1 MRRGITIRRFVL
13 TSALALLCGV
23 ISAPAQQ
30 GSNNP
35 ATDAAA
41 RIGGRVTDAQGGA
54 VAGAAVT
61 LYARGARPEARL
73 STRTDE
79 SGRYGFERLAAP
91 GEYIVE
97 ARAEGFAGAQPRVV
111 RLARG
116 AALGV
121 DIALDVAALREEV
134 VVTASDAAQPVDE
147 VSKAVTVVG
156 RREIEER
163 GEASL
168 AEALRTVP
176 GLRVQQLGGPGSF
189 TTIKTRGLRNQD
201 TAFLVD
207 GLRFR
212 DVTAE
217 RGDASGFL
225 SDFLFT
231 GASRVEVLRGSG
243 SSLYGTNAV
252 GGVVNVVTEE
262 GGGPFR
268 GSLLAE
274 GGGLGTFRGRAQ
286 VAGGAGEADRLAFSA
301 AVSHLNVSRGVDADD
316 AARTTNAQGRALVR
330 LTPTS
335 TFSARVYAGDSF
347 AQLNDNP
354 QAVNTPD
361 AALVEARPLSRDELR
376 RFESGVPL
384 NQLNLGAANFI
395 PAAND
400 PDNSRAA
407 RFFTGALTFAQR
419 ASESFGYSVTY
430 QGLLTRNSFREG
442 PSGTSP
448 FEPFGN
454 TRSDFEGRVHTLN
467 ARTDFRLGRH
477 NFVTAG
483 YEFEHEDF
491 QNRALAVS
499 PADNFS
505 LGVSQRSHA
514 LFIQDQLRLLEDRLQ
529 LSAAFR
535 AQFFA
540 LGRPRIEPAA
550 GAPYAGLTF
559 DAPPDAYTG
568 DGSVAYL
575 FRSTGTKLRAHV
587 GNGYR
592 APSLYE
598 RFGTSLFF
606 GFFSALGDPR
616 LRPDRSVAFDA
627 GLDQSLAD
635 NRARLSA
642 TYFYTRLQEVIDFGA
657 TPNDPFDRFSGYV
670 NTGGGLARGV
680 ELSADLAPT
689 RTLNLF
695 AAYTHTNSDQ
705 RAARQGVVQTLGT
718 PAHQFSLVA
727 TQRVGPRFF
736 VNFDL
741 VASSSYL
748 VGSIFQNDFPFANPI
763 YRFDGPVKADLGA
776 SYRLPLARE
785 RHLRLFGKIENLLG
799 RDYFENGFR
808 TPGRTGLAGAQLNF

>member
-1 MRRGITIRRFVL
+1 MTPND
-13 TSALALLCGV
+13 
-23 ISAPAQQ
+23 PAAD
-30 GSNNP
+30 G
-35 ATDAAA
+35 A
-41 RIGGRVTDAQGGA
+41 RIEGRVTDAGGGA
-54 VAGAAVT
+54 LSGATVT
-61 LYARGARPEARL
+61 LYAREARPEARL
-73 STRTDE
+73 STQTDE
-79 SGRYGFERLAAP
+79 AGRYSFARLAAP
-91 GEYIVE
+91 AEYIVE
-97 ARAEGFAGAQPRVV
+97 ARAEGFARAPARVV

-116 AALGV
+116 ASVTL

-134 VVTASDAAQPVDE
+134 VVTAADAPQPVDE

-156 RREIEER
+156 RREVEER
-163 GEASL
+163 DEASV

-201 TAFLVD
+201 TAFLID

-231 GASRVEVLRGSG
+231 DASRVEVLRGSG

-274 GGGLGTFRGRAQ
+274 GGSLGTFRGRAQ
-286 VAGGAGEADRLAFSA
+286 VSGGAGEADRLAFSA
-301 AVSHLNVSRGVDADD
+301 AVSHLNVSRGVDGDD
-316 AARTTNAQGRALVR
+316 AARTTNAHGRALLR

-335 TFSARVYAGDSF
+335 TLSARVYAGDSF
-347 AQLNDNP
+347 VQLNDNP
-354 QAVNTPD
+354 QAVGVNAST
-361 AALVEARPLSRDELR
+361 LVVARPLSREELR
-376 RFESGVPL
+376 RYESGVSVG
-384 NQLNLGAANFI
+384 QLNLGGANFI

-407 RFFTGALTFAQR
+407 RFLTAALTFAQR
-419 ASESFGYSVTY
+419 ASESFGYSLTY
-430 QGLLTRNSFREG
+430 QGLRTRNSFREG

-454 TRSDFEGRVHTLN
+454 TAADLEGRVHTLN

-491 QNRALAVS
+491 ENRALAAS
-499 PADNFS
+499 PSDNFS

-514 LFIQDQLRLLEDRLQ
+514 VFVQDQLRLLEDRLQ

-535 AQFFA
+535 AQFFS
-540 LGRPRIEPAA
+540 LGRPRIEPSA
-550 GAPYAGLTF
+550 GAPYAGLDF
-559 DAPPDAYTG
+559 EAPPDAYTG

-598 RFGTSLFF
+598 RFGT
-606 GFFSALGDPR
+606 
-616 LRPDRSVAFDA
+616 
-627 GLDQSLAD
+627 
-635 NRARLSA
+635 
-642 TYFYTRLQEVIDFGA
+642 
-657 TPNDPFDRFSGYV
+657 
-670 NTGGGLARGV
+670 
-680 ELSADLAPT
+680 
-689 RTLNLF
+689 
-695 AAYTHTNSDQ
+695 
-705 RAARQGVVQTLGT
+705 
-718 PAHQFSLVA
+718 
-727 TQRVGPRFF
+727 
-736 VNFDL
+736 
-741 VASSSYL
+741 
-748 VGSIFQNDFPFANPI
+748 
-763 YRFDGPVKADLGA
+763 
-776 SYRLPLARE
+776 
-785 RHLRLFGKIENLLG
+785 
-799 RDYFENGFR
+799 
-808 TPGRTGLAGAQLNF
+808 